1 MRPGG
6 RARLVK
12 ELGDPAQRERTLAR
26 RLDDNRVAGGD
37 GRRRLVRVQL
47 DRIVE
52 WDDRRSRMERL
63 AEKPKMS
70 TCKSRIL

>member
-6 RARLVK
+6 RARLVE

-70 TCKSRIL
+70 TCKSRI